1 MDKALDATDWKILA
15 ELQADGRLSFNQ
27 LGKRVNLSSPAVAE
41 RVRRLEEAGVITGYR
56 AEVDPRQ
63 VGGPLT
69 AFLQLRCETG
79 HCLLKTTAADDFPEV
94 VEVHKLSGQFCTML
108 KLRTTSLAHLEGLI
122 ERLGEHRNMNSHVV
136 LSTQYERR
144 AVEPPAPEAA
154 SSVSDS
160 DGWPRT

>member
-15 ELQADGRLSFNQ
+15 ELQDDGRLSFNQ

-56 AEVDPRQ
+56 AVVDPRQ
-63 VGGPLT
+63 VGVPLT

-94 VEVHKLSGQFCTML
+94 VEVHKLSGQFCSML
-108 KLRTTSLAHLEGLI
+108 KLRTTSLTHLEGLI
-122 ERLGEHRNMNSHVV
+122 ERLGEHRNLNSHVV
-136 LSTQYERR
+136 LSTQYERPT
-144 AVEPPAPEAA
+144 VEPPALQAP
-154 SSVSDS
+154 SVSDS
-160 DGWPRT
+160 DGWPRS